1 MKKSTYVAANIAAMI
16 VASAAIFFFVLSVRP
31 APAATIEA
39 KPKNKTIEI
48 KGHIEEKDFDKF
60 SAKLGAYPETQT
72 VVLSSTGGLVREGYR
87 ISRLLRL
94 FELATVVP
102 ADQTCGSSCVMIWA
116 AGFPR
121 LLGAGANLYVHC
133 TYHRKTR
140 VCDNKATQAMT
151 DYLKTLKM
159 PQGAID
165 SMLKSQKASD
175 KILVQRTDD
184 LIRTKEISRANA
196 EWLIEVG
203 RFIADKSKD
212 IVLIKAWQDDA
223 CVYGDANRC
232 NAAFERVRVAREWEK
247 KELIYLKTSVE
258 NRGMDQQT
266 REQLVTFY
274 NERVKKADVLW
285 GIIAKTFPRGKATE

>member
-1 MKKSTYVAANIAAMI
+1 MTNRYLTVILA
-16 VASAAIFFFVLSVRP
+16 AAIFALVFVGLMSALRS
-31 APAATIEA
+31 AQAATIEA

-48 KGHIEEKDFDKF
+48 KGLIEEKDFDRF

-72 VVLSSTGGLVREGYR
+72 IVLNSTGGSVREGYR

-94 FELATVVP
+94 FELATIIP
-102 ADQTCGSSCVMIWA
+102 AGQTCGSACVMIWA

-121 LLGAGANLYVHC
+121 QLGAGANLYVHC
-133 TYHRKTR
+133 AYYRKTR
-140 VCDNKATQAMT
+140 VCDSKATQAMT

-159 PQGAID
+159 PQEAID

-175 KILVQRTDD
+175 KILVRRTDD
-184 LIRTKEISRANA
+184 LIRTKEISRDNA

-203 RFIADKSKD
+203 RFIADKSRD
-212 IVLIKAWQDDA
+212 IVSIKAWQDDA